1 MSPPDPRNPPYQGTY
16 RGRSFSLL
24 TDAYNTC
31 DSLCMRTTL
40 DIDAELLS
48 EAMQQTGA
56 ATKTA
61 AAHLGLKAFVDS
73 AARSRLA
80 ALGGRI
86 PEATGPR
93 RRRSSGQEA
102 SR

>member
-1 MSPPDPRNPPYQGTY
+1 M
-16 RGRSFSLL
+16 
-24 TDAYNTC
+24 TDAYQIC

-61 AAHLGLKAFVDS
+61 AVHLGLKALVDA

-80 ALGGRI
+80 ALGGKI

-93 RRRSSGQEA
+93 RRRSSRQES